1 MICPESHS
9 SSMCAYLAVSDSFA
23 TLWTVARQVPLS
35 MGFLRQESWSWW
47 LFSFPRGLPD
57 PGIKPVSLMSPAL
70 AGEFFTR
77 SYPVATM
84 EFEAK
89 SLIQLLSFSRRLQG
103 QDWSEAVML
112 IGP

>member
-23 TLWTVARQVPLS
+23 TLWTVAHQVPLS

-47 LFSFPRGLPD
+47 LFSFPRDLPD

-70 AGEFFTR
+70 AGGFFTTRATWETYRMYR
-77 SYPVATM
+77 SRDQ
-84 EFEAK
+84 EI
-89 SLIQLLSFSRRLQG
+89 S
-103 QDWSEAVML
+103 
-112 IGP
+112 

>member
-9 SSMCAYLAVSDSFA
+9 SSRHLAASDSFV
-23 TLWTVARQVPLS
+23 TLWTVALRVPLS
-35 MGFLRQESWSWW
+35 MGFFRQESWSWW
-47 LFSFPRGLPD
+47 LFSSPRGLPD

-70 AGEFFTR
+70 AGEFFNR

-89 SLIQLLSFSRRLQG
+89 SLIQLLPFSRRLQG
-103 QDWSEAVML
+103 QDRSEAVAL
-112 IGP
+112 IGA